1 MATAMAS
8 RASLIAVI
16 DCAERTMHFTALLTL
31 PNIFAAVAAVNV
43 WTFMLFGFDKI
54 RAEEGSWRIS
64 EAALLNWSFLGG
76 TLGAYAGRAI
86 FRHKTRKQPFCSNLH
101 GIAIFQL
108 MAGAS
113 AGGWF
118 LL

>member
-1 MATAMAS
+1 MQY
-8 RASLIAVI
+8 
-16 DCAERTMHFTALLTL
+16 LTL
-31 PNIFAAVAAVNV
+31 SKIIAAIAAVNV
-43 WTFMLFGFDKI
+43 WTFMLFGLDKI

-64 EAALLNWSFLGG
+64 EAALQTWSFFGG

-86 FRHKTRKQPFCSNLH
+86 FRHKTRKQPFCGNLH
-101 GIAIFQL
+101 GIAIFQSI
-108 MAGAS
+108 AGAS

>member
-1 MATAMAS
+1 MPLS
-8 RASLIAVI
+8 
-16 DCAERTMHFTALLTL
+16 ALLT
-31 PNIFAAVAAVNV
+31 PANIVSGAIIINV
-43 WTFMLFGFDKI
+43 WTFMLFGIDKMK
-54 RAEEGSWRIS
+54 AEGGAWRIS
-64 EAALLNWSFLGG
+64 ETSLLFWALIGG
-76 TLGAYAGRAI
+76 TEGAYAGRAI